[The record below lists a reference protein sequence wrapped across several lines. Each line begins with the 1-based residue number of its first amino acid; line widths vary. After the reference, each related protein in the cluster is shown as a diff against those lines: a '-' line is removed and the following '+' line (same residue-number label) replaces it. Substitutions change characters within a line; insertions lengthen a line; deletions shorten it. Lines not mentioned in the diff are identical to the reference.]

1 MVQGQCCA
9 ANSDSRNERIHV
21 RIISRNIEL
30 VVNERKGVGR
40 RDIEG
45 GFENRK
51 PDGSDESRE
60 QKGESEVVGA
70 EEVDPRLLPP
80 KEEDQG
86 KWCKAAAVG
95 GGQASLVRVKPK
107 TGSRGK
113 YKAESRRQAGATVC
127 GTPVHSATQKKF
139 LQRVICKPAPSKNC
153 PGCYEVEIARS

>member
-30 VVNERKGVGR
+30 VVNEVEERKGVGGTR

-70 EEVDPRLLPP
+70 EEVDPPT
-80 KEEDQG
+80 QG
-86 KWCKAAAVG
+86 RGSGKVV
-95 GGQASLVRVKPK
+95 QS
-107 TGSRGK
+107 SRGGRW
-113 YKAESRRQAGATVC
+113 S
-127 GTPVHSATQKKF
+127 
-139 LQRVICKPAPSKNC
+139 SKS
-153 PGCYEVEIARS
+153 GQS

>member
-1 MVQGQCCA
+1 MVQRQCCA

-113 YKAESRRQAGATVC
+113 YKAESQRQAGGDGLWHA
-127 GTPVHSATQKKF
+127 GTQCNPEEIFTTGN
-139 LQRVICKPAPSKNC
+139 LQT
-153 PGCYEVEIARS
+153 GTE

>member
-21 RIISRNIEL
+21 RIISRNIKL
-30 VVNERKGVGR
+30 VVNEIEERKGVGGTR

-113 YKAESRRQAGATVC
+113 YKAESRRQAGGDGLWHAGTRTVQPRRNFYN
-127 GTPVHSATQKKF
+127 G
-139 LQRVICKPAPSKNC
+139 
-153 PGCYEVEIARS
+153 

>member
-40 RDIEG
+40 RDIGG

-86 KWCKAAAVG
+86 KWCKAAAVA

-113 YKAESRRQAGATVC
+113 YKAESRRQAGGDGLWHAGTHTVQPRRNFYN
-127 GTPVHSATQKKF
+127 G
-139 LQRVICKPAPSKNC
+139 
-153 PGCYEVEIARS
+153 

>member
-70 EEVDPRLLPP
+70 EEVDPPT
-80 KEEDQG
+80 QG
-86 KWCKAAAVG
+86 RGSGKVV
-95 GGQASLVRVKPK
+95 QS
-107 TGSRGK
+107 SRGGRW
-113 YKAESRRQAGATVC
+113 S
-127 GTPVHSATQKKF
+127 
-139 LQRVICKPAPSKNC
+139 SKS
-153 PGCYEVEIARS
+153 GQS

>member
-1 MVQGQCCA
+1 MVQRQCCA

-30 VVNERKGVGR
+30 VVNERKGVGETR

-86 KWCKAAAVG
+86 KWCKAVA

-113 YKAESRRQAGATVC
+113 YKAESRRQAGGDGLWHAGTHTVQPRRNFYN
-127 GTPVHSATQKKF
+127 G
-139 LQRVICKPAPSKNC
+139 
-153 PGCYEVEIARS
+153 